1 MHFPEKQLTIN
12 SELSTG
18 VGACFIT
25 AGLLFIFGFRK
36 RVFFKGCKEMTMYK
50 DELTIHTKKEEKT
63 LTRMKL
69 SYYHTAVM
77 ASLVN

>member
-1 MHFPEKQLTIN
+1 MHFPKKQLTIN

-25 AGLLFIFGFRK
+25 AGLLFIFGFCKK

-50 DELTIHTKKEEKT
+50 DEITIHTKKEGKT

-69 SYYHTAVM
+69 S
-77 ASLVN
+77 